1 MGQTVA
7 MRRFV
12 AALFV
17 GSLVLAACSDEN
29 QSDGDTATM
38 PTDAPGNTDGSAS
51 PDGEPA
57 GTQTFTDLE
66 QTHVDTPVD
75 YPQTPPVGGPH
86 NPVWQ
91 TCAFY
96 DTAIMTERGV
106 HSMEHGAVWITYSPD
121 LDAAAIDALKA
132 LQAGGEEVLV
142 SPFEG
147 LPTPIVA
154 SAWGKQL
161 QVDTADDPALAQFV
175 RYFDDGPQTP
185 EKNTPG
191 AQGTDET
198 VG

>member
-1 MGQTVA
+1 

-17 GSLVLAACSDEN
+17 GTLVLAACSDEN
-29 QSDGDTATM
+29 QSDGDTGTM
-38 PTDAPGNTDGSAS
+38 PTDAPGNTDGTSS

-96 DTAIMTERGV
+96 DAAIMTERGV

-121 LDAAAIDALKA
+121 LDAASVDSLKA
-132 LQAGGEEVLV
+132 LQAAGEEVLV

-147 LPTPIVA
+147 LPTPVVA

-161 QVDTADDPALAQFV
+161 QVESVDDPALAQFV

-185 EKNTPG
+185 EKNTPC

-198 VG
+198 IG

>member
-1 MGQTVA
+1 
-7 MRRFV
+7 MRRIAA
-12 AALFV
+12 AALV
-17 GSLVLAACSDEN
+17 ALLALSACSDDD
-29 QSDGDTATM
+29 QSDGDGTM
-38 PTDAPGNTDGSAS
+38 PTDAPGVTTGGGTGS
-51 PDGEPA
+51 EPE
-57 GTQTFTDLE
+57 GTETFTDLE

-106 HSMEHGAVWITYSPD
+106 HSMEHGAVWVTYSPD
-121 LDAAAIDALKA
+121 LAADQVEVLKG
-132 LQAGGEEVLV
+132 LQAGGKEVLV

-147 LPTPIVA
+147 LPTPVVA

-161 QVDTADDPALAQFV
+161 QLESTEDPRLAEFV
-175 RYFDDGPQTP
+175 SYFDDGPQTP
-185 EKNTPG
+185 ELNTPC